1 MKYFFYIFIFLIF
14 SCQSDEII
22 DNQPQIDKID
32 SLKVSEIIYG
42 TSLNKL
48 KNTMDTISIE
58 KKKYNSDGVL
68 LYSITELNNAKNT
81 TTTERYYRDN
91 KDLFLKKSNTGT
103 LNMSSVYV
111 TYINS
116 GNEIIKAEMY
126 FDDDGEKIS
135 FPMVYSYKFDLY
147 GKKKTLTIESE
158 VDSIKSISYVKY
170 NGFEKKEYDYQVI
183 NNDTVQS
190 SFAEYENQN
199 LSKYTYNYL
208 RNKKIIIS
216 KYDEGKNIVSK
227 KTYKT
232 ENTDT
237 ILVEKNKFTRD
248 SLGVLIEEEK
258 YNLVDKTSEIIHYH
272 TVKN

>member
-1 MKYFFYIFIFLIF
+1 LKYFFYIFIFLIF

-216 KYDEGKNIVSK
+216 EYDEGKNIVSK